1 MKVLDKIK
9 VRVEIID
16 IPGNA
21 GRGIDQVQYFYD
33 VLSICEAI
41 LFKISKI
48 FAFQQ
53 KGYVTLSRKTPRN
66 GEK

>member
-21 GRGIDQVQYFYD
+21 GHGIGQVQYFYD
-33 VLSICEAI
+33 VLSICEAM
-41 LFKISKI
+41 FVNVSQI

-53 KGYVTLSRKTPRN
+53 KGYVTLSRKTS
-66 GEK
+66 